1 MMSRKKK
8 TIIIASIVIAAF
20 AIMGIVYALLSDSLE
35 LTNKITVGSVK
46 IDTYNLKIKDAKG
59 EDVQIM
65 SPADIDTIS
74 WTTENKG
81 TAGVLTRHT
90 LEIYW
95 DDNVQL
101 YLYPANMSDSAI
113 LEDFEKIQNGQE
125 STYLLNTQAITKE
138 VNGVTKNGLKYN
150 LVGDNLNGSDNNDT
164 DKNISKEVNYNSTV
178 SSIIDA
184 NINTDDNNKKLD
196 TVAFKVLLSP
206 KTSYLNQGK
215 NISAKVLTEAMQYTE
230 DGQGEWVV
238 ADVAEL
244 P

>member
-1 MMSRKKK
+1 MMSKKK
-8 TIIIASIVIAAF
+8 KIIIISSIVIAAF

-46 IDTYNLKIKDAKG
+46 IDTYNLKIKDSEG
-59 EDVQIM
+59 EEVELM
-65 SPADIDTIS
+65 SPADIDTLS

-95 DDNVQL
+95 DDDVQL

-113 LEDFEKIQNGQE
+113 LADFERVYSGQE
-125 STYLLNTQAITKE
+125 SEYLLNTETITKE
-138 VNGVTKNGLKYN
+138 VNGVTKNGIKYN
-150 LVGDNLNGSDNNDT
+150 FVGDNLNGSDNNDT
-164 DKNISKEVNYNSTV
+164 DKNISSEVNYNMTEATV
-178 SSIIDA
+178 IDEE
-184 NINTDDNNKKLD
+184 INTDDSNKVLD

-215 NISAKVLTEAMQYTE
+215 NISVKVLTEAMQYTE